1 MRFPLGLGLSVLL
14 LAAGN
19 REATAQGLGPLRFG
33 ASGIFDVTTLEPIPG
48 GSRKT
53 EFRVEQPM
61 LTLGGEAFDGH
72 LVITSSF
79 SLERL
84 TGDEGALA
92 IGAWGGEFYD
102 RTHPHDYLHEAIVA
116 LVGDAGS
123 GGRVGHVAIAAGK
136 GIAPFG
142 SDPAMMRPAIKPPV
156 NEHWTEVADRLLATA
171 SARMPEFGLEVAV
184 FDKGAAGTSDA
195 SAAEDSSG
203 HNHTIC
209 ILTCADRGISG
220 SARLTIWPVHGLEIR
235 GSVATLVGGGHHAG
249 PSGTDQRQWNVSAR
263 VARPAASGHLTILT
277 EIGQAQ
283 LDQSFRTLL
292 AEAEWSSG
300 NRRHRFYYRFE
311 RSDRPDG
318 PRSADG
324 QRVVADSQLVPVGI
338 TRWTVHTAGY
348 GFAFRPSRLLIE
360 PVVEASFGRVASVG
374 TTFVDLEQLYG
385 RRSVW
390 SFLAG
395 LRIRLGGAHAMG
407 RYGAFSVSG
416 TEHRH

>member
-1 MRFPLGLGLSVLL
+1 MRFSSIVSQSILL
-14 LAAGN
+14 LAAAG
-19 REATAQGLGPLRFG
+19 EATAQGLGPLRFG
-33 ASGIFDVTTLEPIPG
+33 ASGVFGVTTLEPIPG

-61 LTLGGEAFDGH
+61 FTLGGEAFDGH
-72 LVITSSF
+72 LVLTSSL

-123 GGRVGHVAIAAGK
+123 GSRVGHVAIAAGK

-142 SDPAMMRPAIKPPV
+142 NDPAMMRPAVKPPV
-156 NEHWTEVADRLLATA
+156 NEHWTEVADRLLAVV
-171 SARMPEFGLEVAV
+171 SARLPEFGLEVAV
-184 FDKGAAGTSDA
+184 FDKGPAGVSGAA
-195 SAAEDSSG
+195 AAEDSSG

-209 ILTCADRGISG
+209 ILGCVDRGISG
-220 SARLTIWPVHGLEIR
+220 SARLSIWPAHGLEIR

-249 PSGTDQRQWNVSAR
+249 PSGSDQRQWNASAR
-263 VARPAASGHLTILT
+263 LQRPAASGQVTIFT
-277 EIGQAQ
+277 EIGKAQ
-283 LDQSFRTLL
+283 LEESFRTLL

-311 RSDRPDG
+311 RTDRPDG

-324 QRVVADSQLVPVGI
+324 LRVVADSLGLPIGI

-360 PVVEASFGRVASVG
+360 PVVEASFGRAESVG
-374 TTFVDLEQLYG
+374 ATFVDLDQLYG

-395 LRIRLGGAHAMG
+395 LRIRLGSAHAMG
-407 RYGAFSVSG
+407 RYGAFSAGG
-416 TEHRH
+416 TEHQH